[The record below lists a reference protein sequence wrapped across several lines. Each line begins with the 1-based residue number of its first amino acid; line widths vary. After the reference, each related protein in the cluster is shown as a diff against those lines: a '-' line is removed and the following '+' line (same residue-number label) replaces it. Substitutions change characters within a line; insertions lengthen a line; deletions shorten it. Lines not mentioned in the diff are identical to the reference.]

1 MSVIYNTIKSEDLLV
16 HLDSI
21 KVFIKNFE
29 DWYKSLSPS
38 SQEALKRLYESAIGN
53 LSDAKADISA
63 ITSEYLVIKAREIA
77 EKDAK
82 K

>member
-21 KVFIKNFE
+21 KIYIKNFN
-29 DWYKSLSPS
+29 DWYKSLNSS
-38 SQEALKRLYESAIGN
+38 SQEALKRLYESAIDN

-63 ITSEYLVIKAREIA
+63 ITSEYLVIKAKEIA
-77 EKDAK
+77 EKEVK

>member
-1 MSVIYNTIKSEDLLV
+1 MSLIYHTIKSEDLLV

-21 KVFIKNFE
+21 KVFIKNFN
-29 DWYKSLSPS
+29 DWYKSLNPS

-63 ITSEYLVIKAREIA
+63 ITAEYLVIKAKEIA
-77 EKDAK
+77 EKEVK

>member
-1 MSVIYNTIKSEDLLV
+1 MKRY
-16 HLDSI
+16 
-21 KVFIKNFE
+21 
-29 DWYKSLSPS
+29 WYKSLSPS

-77 EKDAK
+77 EKEAK

>member
-21 KVFIKNFE
+21 KIFIKNFE

-77 EKDAK
+77 EKEAK

>member
-21 KVFIKNFE
+21 KIFIKNFE

-38 SQEALKRLYESAIGN
+38 SQDALKRLYESAIGN

-77 EKDAK
+77 EKEAK

>member
-1 MSVIYNTIKSEDLLV
+1 MSVIYSTIKSEDLLV

-77 EKDAK
+77 EKEAK

>member
-77 EKDAK
+77 EKEAK

>member
-38 SQEALKRLYESAIGN
+38 SQDALKRLYESAIGN

-77 EKDAK
+77 EKEAK

>member
-1 MSVIYNTIKSEDLLV
+1 MSVIYNTINSEDLLV

-21 KVFIKNFE
+21 KIFIKNFE

-77 EKDAK
+77 EKEAK

>member
-21 KVFIKNFE
+21 KIFIKNFE

-38 SQEALKRLYESAIGN
+38 SQEALKRLYDSAIGN

-77 EKDAK
+77 EKEAK

>member
-1 MSVIYNTIKSEDLLV
+1 MSLIYNTIKSEDLLI

-21 KVFIKNFE
+21 KIFIKNFE
-29 DWYKSLSPS
+29 NWYKSLSPS

-63 ITSEYLVIKAREIA
+63 ITSEYLVIKAREIV
-77 EKDAK
+77 EKEAK

>member
-1 MSVIYNTIKSEDLLV
+1 MSVIYNTIKTEDLLV

-21 KVFIKNFE
+21 KIFIKNFE

-77 EKDAK
+77 EKEAK

>member
-1 MSVIYNTIKSEDLLV
+1 MSLIYNTIKSEDLLI

-21 KVFIKNFE
+21 KIFIKNFN
-29 DWYKSLSPS
+29 DWYKSLNPS

-63 ITSEYLVIKAREIA
+63 ITAEYLVIKAKEIA
-77 EKDAK
+77 EKEAK

>member
-38 SQEALKRLYESAIGN
+38 SQDALKRLYDSAIDN

-77 EKDAK
+77 EKEAK

>member
-1 MSVIYNTIKSEDLLV
+1 MSLIYTTIKSEDLLV

-21 KVFIKNFE
+21 KIFIKNFN
-29 DWYKSLSPS
+29 DWYKSLNPS
-38 SQEALKRLYESAIGN
+38 SQEALKRLYESAVGN

-63 ITSEYLVIKAREIA
+63 ITAEYLVIKAKEIA
-77 EKDAK
+77 EKEVK

>member
-21 KVFIKNFE
+21 KIFIKNFE

-38 SQEALKRLYESAIGN
+38 SQDALKRLYESAIGN

-77 EKDAK
+77 EKEVK

>member
-21 KVFIKNFE
+21 KIFIKNFE

-38 SQEALKRLYESAIGN
+38 SQDALKRLYDSAIGN

-77 EKDAK
+77 EKEAK

>member
-1 MSVIYNTIKSEDLLV
+1 MSVIYNTFKSEDLLI

-29 DWYKSLSPS
+29 KWYKSLSPS

-77 EKDAK
+77 EKEAK

>member
-38 SQEALKRLYESAIGN
+38 SQDALKRLYDSAIGN

-77 EKDAK
+77 EKEAK

>member
-1 MSVIYNTIKSEDLLV
+1 MSVIYNTIKSEDLLE

-21 KVFIKNFE
+21 KFFIKNFE

-38 SQEALKRLYESAIGN
+38 SQDALKRLYESAIGN

-77 EKDAK
+77 EKEAK